1 MVLSIESCCTA
12 RGRRSE
18 FCLVSRFTILL
29 LIWFFP
35 VGAQAGKY
43 FGFSP
48 VARAAYDDI
57 ISLRLDAGRG
67 KIELL
72 RLSEPDNLVPV
83 FLDNYVDFLTVL
95 LRDDEAEYRRL
106 SKQMSS
112 RLVQLARGDRGSPYY
127 LYTQAE
133 IRLQWAVTHARFNHW
148 LTCMSDIKLAY
159 ALLEENNRRFPD
171 FKANLKSLAIIHA
184 MTGSVPDEFKW
195 TLKTFGGIEG
205 SVDKGLK
212 EIEEVVQYA
221 RKTDYIFEVEALVLY
236 AYMHM
241 YLNNRSERAWQ
252 VLRNGKLDPEENP
265 LAAYALASMALNSGR
280 NEEAIKILEGC
291 PVGRGIAPL
300 AHRDFLLGVAKLN
313 RLDADANEP
322 LERFLRTFTGTINVK
337 EAHQKLAWYHLVR
350 GNLAGYD
357 KHIDLSA
364 RMGSERTEGDKSARR
379 EALSREKPDPVLLK
393 SRLLFDGGYAQKAY
407 DLLVNKSSAFA
418 REQRYSL
425 EYTYRLARIAHALGR
440 TEEAVRNYRS
450 TMDRGASKPWYYACN
465 AALQLGLLYEER
477 QQFTQARS
485 AYQQCL
491 GIKPEEYRTSLHNR
505 AKAGLNR
512 LRGK

>member
-1 MVLSIESCCTA
+1 M
-12 RGRRSE
+12 
-18 FCLVSRFTILL
+18 LL
-29 LIWFFP
+29 FP
-35 VGAQAGKY
+35 VWVQAGKY
-43 FGFSP
+43 FGFNE
-48 VARAAYDDI
+48 VARDAYNDI
-57 ISLRLDAGRG
+57 ISLRLDAGRD
-67 KIELL
+67 KVALL
-72 RLSEPDNLVPV
+72 RQSEPDNLVPL

-112 RLVQLARGDRGSPYY
+112 RLVQIARGDRRSPYY

-133 IRLQWAVTHARFNHW
+133 IRLQWAVAHARFNHW
-148 LTCMSDIKLAY
+148 LSCMSDIKLAY

-184 MTGSVPDEFKW
+184 MTGSVPDEFRW
-195 TLKTFGGIEG
+195 TLKAFGGIEG
-205 SVDKGLK
+205 SVDQGLE
-212 EIEEVVQYA
+212 EIEAVMQYA
-221 RKTDYIFEVEALVLY
+221 RRTDYIFEVEALVLY

-241 YLNNRSERAWQ
+241 YLNNRSARAWD
-252 VLRNGKLDPEENP
+252 VLRSSKLNPRENP

-280 NEEAIKILEGC
+280 NEEAIQLLERC
-291 PVGRGIAPL
+291 PAGRGIAAL

-322 LERFLRTFTGTINVK
+322 LERFLQTFKGTINVK
-337 EAHQKLAWYHLVR
+337 EAYQKLAWYHLVQ
-350 GNLAGYD
+350 GNHAGYD
-357 KHIDLSA
+357 KYIALTA
-364 RMGSERTEGDKSARR
+364 TMGSERTEGDKSARR
-379 EALSREKPDPVLLK
+379 EAMSREKPNPILLK

-407 DLLVNKSSAFA
+407 DLLLNQTAAFA
-418 REQRYSL
+418 HEQKYSL
-425 EYTYRLARIAHALGR
+425 EYTYRLARIAHVLGR
-440 TEEAVRNYRS
+440 TEEAARHYRS
-450 TMDRGASKPWYYACN
+450 TIDRGASKPWYYACN
-465 AALQLGLLYEER
+465 AALQLGILYEER
-477 QQFTQARS
+477 QQYPQARS